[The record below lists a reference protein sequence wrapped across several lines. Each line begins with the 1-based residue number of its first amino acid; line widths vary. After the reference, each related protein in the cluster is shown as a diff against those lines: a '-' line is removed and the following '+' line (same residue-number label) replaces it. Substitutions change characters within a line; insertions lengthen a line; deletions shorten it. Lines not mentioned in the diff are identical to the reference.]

1 MQGKR
6 AAGPVS
12 NSDRRSL
19 QRQLRPGST
28 ALVTTGRGADSTAS
42 RSRQPQPVRISFD
55 EAKGGSIF
63 GIGTSVMSWV
73 VVLGGILLAVVGV
86 VNASLPLSG
95 EQNEQP
101 SVAEDVLNKQI
112 AQLKAE
118 LDKERAEKTEL
129 IDQIAAVKAS
139 PPSPQPAAPAVQTA
153 VQTSTA
159 QLQSDAEDDPSLP
172 QPMAPSVELMLSDI
186 PVSSVPVSSEAAGA
200 NPPVYGIHLASFAD
214 RTMAERGWLLLQR
227 NHSAALGELKPR
239 VDETKDEHGNPVFVL
254 IAGPF
259 DTETAAAA
267 HCKKISAQVVFCKPR
282 PYNGSEVAAAVQQ

>member
-1 MQGKR
+1 VQGKR

-28 ALVTTGRGADSTAS
+28 ALATTGRGADSTAS

-129 IDQIAAVKAS
+129 IDQIAVVKAS
-139 PPSPQPAAPAVQTA
+139 PPPQPAAPAVQTV
-153 VQTSTA
+153 VQTTTA

>member
-28 ALVTTGRGADSTAS
+28 ALATTGRATDSTA

-55 EAKGGSIF
+55 EAKGGAIF

-95 EQNEQP
+95 GRDERP

-112 AQLKAE
+112 VQLKAE

-129 IDQIAAVKAS
+129 IDQIAAVKTS
-139 PPSPQPAAPAVQTA
+139 PKQPAAPAVQTA

-254 IAGPF
+254 VAGPF
-259 DTETAAAA
+259 DTEAAAA
-267 HCKKISAQVVFCKPR
+267 SHCKKISAQVVFCKPR

>member
-1 MQGKR
+1 
-6 AAGPVS
+6 
-12 NSDRRSL
+12 
-19 QRQLRPGST
+19 
-28 ALVTTGRGADSTAS
+28 
-42 RSRQPQPVRISFD
+42 VRISFD

-129 IDQIAAVKAS
+129 IDQIAAAKTS

>member
-1 MQGKR
+1 
-6 AAGPVS
+6 
-12 NSDRRSL
+12 
-19 QRQLRPGST
+19 
-28 ALVTTGRGADSTAS
+28 
-42 RSRQPQPVRISFD
+42 VRISFD

-95 EQNEQP
+95 EQDEQT

-129 IDQIAAVKAS
+129 IDQIAAVKTS
-139 PPSPQPAAPAVQTA
+139 SPQPAAPAVQTA

-159 QLQSDAEDDPSLP
+159 LQSDDEDDPSLP
-172 QPMAPSVELMLSDI
+172 QPMAPSVELMLSDV
-186 PVSSVPVSSEAAGA
+186 PVSSVPVSAEATGA
-200 NPPVYGIHLASFAD
+200 NPAVYGIHLASFAD

-254 IAGPF
+254 VAGPF

-282 PYNGSEVAAAVQQ
+282 PYSGSEVAAAVQQ